1 MQLKYLI
8 LVSILVASALA
19 QFDDPSVGGVKLP
32 RLRGLDK
39 IGIGFDIVKM
49 QQLWSPIEL
58 TYMGKTITNPYDDN
72 DYEIP
77 MEIQS
82 ISTPD
87 TFINKTTNVSY
98 NNYCWLSS
106 GKAIFNID
114 GAIITFK
121 ILITII

>member
-8 LVSILVASALA
+8 LVSILVASTLA
-19 QFDDPSVGGVKLP
+19 QFDDPTTGGVRLP

-39 IGIGFDIVKM
+39 IGSGFDIVKM

-58 TYMGKTITNPYDDN
+58 TFMGKTITNPYDDN

-77 MEIQS
+77 MEIAS

-87 TFINKTTNVSY
+87 TFINKTTNVSH
-98 NNYCWLSS
+98 
-106 GKAIFNID
+106 NI
-114 GAIITFK
+114 
-121 ILITII
+121 LC